1 MEQADNITNSNS
13 QTEKILE
20 KLCAELKDHDEAF
33 SRQDRSGSFVKK
45 ILHRNR
51 KRNSAQQSDASADR
65 DLEFSMEEISFDSA
79 GDSVE
84 YLEYNADPE
93 NSLEQ
98 SLTESLDDSLNEEE
112 AIEAIISAINRMA
125 MKLDKDPKISLMLK
139 RTGSEDQSSVN
150 FSRFSSLVISLLQET
165 SPGIAV
171 DSWGNAMFFMIM
183 ALRVSELKHY
193 PKDFFKR
200 YVYDKIVPWVT
211 QQPEGWISAK
221 YDEKVGNVVKHQA
234 SRKPASISITGGRSG
249 SNASDYSDYASSPS
263 SLMNWFSFPR

>member
-1 MEQADNITNSNS
+1 MEQADNISNSNS

-20 KLCAELKDHDEAF
+20 KLCAELKDHNEAF
-33 SRQDRSGSFVKK
+33 SRQERSGSFIKK
-45 ILHRNR
+45 ILTRNR
-51 KRNSAQQSDASADR
+51 RRNSARQCDASAER
-65 DLEFSMEEISFDSA
+65 DLEFSMEQTSFDSA
-79 GDSVE
+79 DDSGE
-84 YLEYNADPE
+84 YLEYNPDPDI
-93 NSLEQ
+93 SLDQ
-98 SLTESLDDSLNEEE
+98 PDSLDDSLNEEE

-125 MKLDKDPKISLMLK
+125 MKLDKDPKISLMLQ
-139 RTGSEDQSSVN
+139 RTSSEDQSSVN

-183 ALRVSELKHY
+183 ALKVSELKHY
-193 PKDFFKR
+193 PQDFFKR

-221 YDEKVGNVVKHQA
+221 YDAKVGNVVKHA
-234 SRKPASISITGGRSG
+234 SKKPASIPVLGGRSG

-263 SLMNWFSFPR
+263 SLMNWFSFPRR